1 MIKRDLRALRS
12 LYATKEMVEKAK
24 TLKGEHSSAGY
35 NYKTQRY
42 ESKLHTYKYAY
53 YGRVQNLEGYVKV
66 ALYKV
71 KDLRNDIRT
80 PFAEVFIDPR
90 NRDYITRE
98 WDEDGSEKWRSCK
111 IDSIINFY
119 RPWYSYTD
127 FDETCWL
134 NRDALKTIKTVLGTT
149 KKGVEGILQFQEGV
163 RTEKI
168 KEKDRR
174 TTDAWDEEMATVPE
188 VPEDFYQ
195 WIKKDGLEKHYLF
208 YDSDKDR
215 GYCSR
220 CDGYVKLKTFLP
232 YKVFEPAHNK
242 EGECPKCGAK
252 VIYKHV
258 NRMSQCLSSVQQSG
272 LNGAELIQYDK
283 GRIIAR
289 QFRISLRYRGKGWK
303 SAENP
308 IWDIHEDVRYIRGKD
323 YLHRYFFTNWKSKGF
338 RWAMEQDYYS
348 PWGTGRFYYE
358 GSRKDRKLVS
368 KFSVVPA
375 MFDRNRAKYNL
386 NIFSYLTNEKTYP
399 IYEQLYKAGCKAL
412 FRAVNRGILSEHEFD
427 NDKTSLIGK
436 LKLDSMRFRRLLK
449 ANGGKFY
456 YLWLLQEKMDN
467 TIYEDS
473 FIEEMEKNQIF
484 PRDFD
489 RIPLEISCRKKYNYI
504 LRQDPKDL
512 HGALTQWR
520 DYLVMAEKLKMDIS
534 NGKLAMPKNLY
545 IAHNELVNIIERGKI
560 GDQVKGLKK
569 KYKNLVNTIKTLT
582 KYEYSGEKFCIV
594 APTKID
600 DIILEGISLGHC
612 VHTCEYYWQ
621 RMDIKE
627 TYILFLR
634 RADTPTVPWYTLE
647 VEPSG
652 NIRQKRTT
660 GDKQNRDLKAANAFL
675 KEWQKVIQKRL
686 SKEDKVLAKKS
697 DEKRR
702 EEYKDLRANGNRV
715 WHGVLK
721 GKLLAD
727 VLENDFMPVD
737 NENEPIDNKE
747 ECLQTAAG

>member
-134 NRDALKTIKTVLGTT
+134 NRDALKTIKTVLGAE
-149 KKGVEGILQFQEGV
+149 KKGVDGILQFQQGV
-163 RTEKI
+163 RADKI
-168 KEKDRR
+168 KEKDKRI
-174 TTDAWDEEMATVPE
+174 TDVWDEEMATIPKAPE
-188 VPEDFYQ
+188 AFYD
-195 WIKKDGLEKHYLF
+195 WIKKDCISKHYLF
-208 YDSDKDR
+208 YDTDKKK

-220 CDGYVKLKTFLP
+220 CDKYVDLKTCLP
-232 YKVFEPAHNK
+232 VKKYYPAHNK
-242 EGECPKCGAK
+242 DGECPECGRK
-252 VIYKHV
+252 IIYKHV
-258 NRMSQCLSSVQQSG
+258 NRMSCCLSTSNQYG
-272 LNGAELIQYDK
+272 NGAELIQYND

-289 QFRISLRYRGKGWK
+289 RFNITLRYRGKGWE
-303 SAENP
+303 SVEHP
-308 IWDIHEDVRYIRGKD
+308 IWDIRESERYIRGPE
-323 YLHRYFFTNWKSKGF
+323 YIRRYQFNNWKGKGM
-338 RWAMEQDYYS
+338 RWAQEMTGWSQFA
-348 PWGTGRFYYE
+348 TGRIYYE
-358 GSRKDRKLVS
+358 GSRSDRAKVMR
-368 KFSVVPA
+368 FSVLP
-375 MFDRNRAKYNL
+375 KIL
-386 NIFSYLTNEKTYP
+386 NKNKARYHYFNVFSYIVNEKNHP
-399 IYEQLYKAGCKAL
+399 IIEQLYKAGCKRLYECASRDML
-412 FRAVNRGILSEHEFD
+412 QGNWIDESQ
-427 NDKTSLIGK
+427 TSLIGK
-436 LKLDSMRFRRLLK
+436 LQLDNMRFKRLLK

-456 YLWLLQEKMDN
+456 FLWLRQEKQDN
-467 TIYEDS
+467 TIYADS
-473 FIEEMEKNQIF
+473 FISDMEKHQIF
-484 PRDFD
+484 PGDLD
-489 RIPLEISCRKKYNYI
+489 RIPLEMSYLKKFNYI
-504 LRQDPKDL
+504 RRQTSMNAHEALTEWRDYLTMAGTLKMDLANSKLSMPKDL
-512 HGALTQWR
+512 HMAHQQ
-520 DYLVMAEKLKMDIS
+520 LVDFM
-534 NGKLAMPKNLY
+534 
-545 IAHNELVNIIERGKI
+545 ERGKVA
-560 GDQVKGLKK
+560 DQAKSLKK
-569 KYKNLVNTIKTLT
+569 KYKNLVSTIKTLT

-702 EEYKDLRANGNRV
+702 QEYKDLRANGNRV
-715 WHGVLK
+715 WHGVLQ
-721 GKLLAD
+721 GQLLAD
-727 VLENDFMPVD
+727 VLENDFMPVFED
-737 NENEPIDNKE
+737 E
-747 ECLQTAAG
+747 TAVS